1 MNINEND
8 DLDLQFN
15 NNNLSIISFEE
26 ENKDFHD
33 EVDYGI
39 ENNIF
44 ISDSNKSTAESDDK
58 EKENEKKEV
67 CIIYSFNNEQ
77 KYIIPNNVDE
87 DEDEDEDMKNEE
99 EEIKKSLPKKTE
111 SEKPLTKKTENEIL
125 LTNKTEN
132 EILSTKKN
140 ENEILLTNKTENEKL
155 ISEKT
160 ENEKFLSQKT
170 QRTKPKKKNKC
181 SDENIR
187 RNCKHMVIESLLE
200 FINKKIRIY
209 YNNNIGKGICTK
221 QLQDLN
227 QKQKSEPNIE
237 FNKQFLK
244 KNIGEIFS
252 EMSGRYT
259 NYSQKHNYNLI
270 QSLLNDKDINI
281 NTYFNKLF
289 NLTFM
294 QCFAHFRGTE
304 YHEELNGMRLLSE
317 ELESYTDEDDE
328 YIGNLKYYFSKY
340 EEIINNKKSR
350 KSKKSKELNS
360 TEK

>member
-1 MNINEND
+1 
-8 DLDLQFN
+8 
-15 NNNLSIISFEE
+15 
-26 ENKDFHD
+26 
-33 EVDYGI
+33 
-39 ENNIF
+39 
-44 ISDSNKSTAESDDK
+44 
-58 EKENEKKEV
+58 
-67 CIIYSFNNEQ
+67 
-77 KYIIPNNVDE
+77 
-87 DEDEDEDMKNEE
+87 
-99 EEIKKSLPKKTE
+99 
-111 SEKPLTKKTENEIL
+111 
-125 LTNKTEN
+125 
-132 EILSTKKN
+132 
-140 ENEILLTNKTENEKL
+140 LTNKTENEKL

-160 ENEKFLSQKT
+160 EKEIPLTNKTENEKLKSEKTEKEKFLSQKT

-244 KNIGEIFS
+244 KKIGEIFS

>member
-1 MNINEND
+1 MSLNGND
-8 DLDLQFN
+8 DFDYQDN
-15 NNNLSIISFEE
+15 NNNFSIISFEE
-26 ENKDFHD
+26 ENKEFHD
-33 EVDYGI
+33 EVDYALEKI
-39 ENNIF
+39 YLL
-44 ISDSNKSTAESDDK
+44 SDSNKPTDESDDK

-67 CIIYSFNNEQ
+67 FIIDSFNNEQ

-87 DEDEDEDMKNEE
+87 DEDEDMKNEE
-99 EEIKKSLPKKTE
+99 EEIKKSLPNKTE
-111 SEKPLTKKTENEIL
+111 SEKPLT
-125 LTNKTEN
+125 NKTEN
-132 EILSTKKN
+132 EI
-140 ENEILLTNKTENEKL
+140 ILTNKTENEKL